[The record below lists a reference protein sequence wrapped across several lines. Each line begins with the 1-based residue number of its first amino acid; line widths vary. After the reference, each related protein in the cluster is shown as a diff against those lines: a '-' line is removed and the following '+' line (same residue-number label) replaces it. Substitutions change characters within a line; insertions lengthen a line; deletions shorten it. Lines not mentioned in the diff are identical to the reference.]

1 VIELTFAALV
11 ILQILDA
18 GTTYVVIKRG
28 GAEGNPLLVG
38 LQARLRAI
46 TGSRWAWLVIAKI
59 VALALVAYLYYSGA
73 ATVLNVLCVVYLV
86 VIVNNIIQIRKLKPH
101 GE

>member
-1 VIELTFAALV
+1 MIDLAFAALV

-18 GTTYVVIKRG
+18 GTTYVAIKRG
-28 GAEGNPLLVG
+28 GKEANPLLAG

-59 VALALVAYLYYSGA
+59 VALAAGAYLYYSGA
-73 ATVLNVLCVVYLV
+73 ATALNVLCVVYV
-86 VIVNNIIQIRKLKPH
+86 VVVTNNIIQIRKLKPH